1 MRFLA
6 DMGISPETVVFLSGL
21 GHDAV
26 HLADLGLGRESDPQ
40 VLERARAEGR
50 VLVAHDLDFGELLA
64 AGRFQLP
71 SVIVFR
77 LRNMHP
83 DSVNRNLQ
91 LVVTRHQRALEQ
103 GAIISVTES
112 QIRVRSLPLRGLE

>member
-6 DMGISPETVVFLSGL
+6 DMGISPQTVVFLSGL

-26 HLADLGLGRESDPQ
+26 HLADLGLGKESDPQ
-40 VLERARAEGR
+40 VLERARTEGR
-50 VLVAHDLDFGELLA
+50 VLIAHDLDFGELLA
-64 AGRFQLP
+64 AGRLQLP

-83 DSVNRNLQ
+83 DSVNRRLQ
-91 LVVTRHQRALEQ
+91 LVVSRHRQALEQ
-103 GAIISVTES
+103 GTIISVTES
-112 QIRVRSLPLRGLE
+112 QIRVRSLPLRD